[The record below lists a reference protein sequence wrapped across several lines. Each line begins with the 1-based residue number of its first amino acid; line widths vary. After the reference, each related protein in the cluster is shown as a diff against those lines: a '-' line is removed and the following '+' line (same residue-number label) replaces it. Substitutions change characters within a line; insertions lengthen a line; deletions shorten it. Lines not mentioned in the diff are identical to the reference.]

1 MEPRA
6 IRAWT
11 WVDDQTGEAGYD
23 FRNFRFMRLALGDS
37 IWPIDY
43 GSGSP
48 PTPRTD
54 GNTWQYGQ
62 NLTTAKHG
70 WHLAEHVTRP
80 PEDMLHEAQRQG
92 TLMTHPESSFTEDL
106 FATMRTAAN
115 PSHPTPHPEETERTS
130 EDTDN
135 LITQGAP
142 NSSNSVTTNVF
153 HSSLEAL
160 NALAIPL
167 PDTHRPGGNPQGG
180 DASNDDTP

>member
-23 FRNFRFMRLALGDS
+23 LRNFRFMRLNLDDK
-37 IWPIDY
+37 IWPIDF
-43 GSGSP
+43 GCGP
-48 PTPRTD
+48 PPAARTD
-54 GNTWQYGQ
+54 GKTWQYGQ

-70 WHLAEHVTRP
+70 WYPAEHVTRP
-80 PEDMLHEAQRQG
+80 PREMLHEAQRQG
-92 TLMTHPESSFTEDL
+92 TLMTHLESSFTEDL
-106 FATMRTAAN
+106 FATMRTTAN
-115 PSHPTPHPEETERTS
+115 PSHPTAHREETEQTS
-130 EDTDN
+130 EDTAN
-135 LITQGAP
+135 PITPGAP
-142 NSSNSVTTNVF
+142 DSSNSVTTNVF

-160 NALAIPL
+160 NAMAIPL